1 MASSQGPGER
11 KQMTL
16 ILNVCKECENGSHE
30 NCIPQS
36 FNKTSYETFIKEHQY
51 EISCCTCDNS
61 YHTSDERHLTS
72 IRQFVDWYLE
82 EAQEK
87 C

>member
-1 MASSQGPGER
+1 
-11 KQMTL
+11 MTL

-61 YHTSDERHLTS
+61 YHTSDERS

-82 EAQEK
+82 WCFNEEAQEK